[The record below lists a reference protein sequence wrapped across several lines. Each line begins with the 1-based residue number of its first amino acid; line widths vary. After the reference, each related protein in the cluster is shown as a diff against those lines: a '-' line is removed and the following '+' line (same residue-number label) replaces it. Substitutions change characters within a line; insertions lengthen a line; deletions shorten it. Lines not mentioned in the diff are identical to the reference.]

1 MRTALD
7 TSVLLDI
14 LGNDPV
20 HAGPSEA
27 ALRKAARDGA
37 LVVCETVVAEL
48 GPVLGPEG
56 VLAFLEDA
64 RILFVPTSLEA
75 ANLAGAMY
83 AVYLRRRK
91 APARVIPDFLVGA
104 HAMIH
109 TDRLLA
115 RDRGYYRD
123 YFKGLRLWMPSDP
136 L

>member
-7 TSVLLDI
+7 TSVMLDI

-48 GPVLGPEG
+48 GPVLGPDG
-56 VLAFLEDA
+56 VLQFLDEA

-75 ANLAGAMY
+75 AN
-83 AVYLRRRK
+83 
-91 APARVIPDFLVGA
+91 
-104 HAMIH
+104 HA
-109 TDRLLA
+109 DRLLA
-115 RDRGYYRD
+115 RDRRYYRD
-123 YFKGLRLWMPSDP
+123 YFKGLHLWLPSAP
-136 L
+136 